1 MCHMR
6 GKARAGVPVVGSIAS
21 RSLMAEIKLLI
32 CKIGSRDDL
41 NDTGCYKFASIMDI
55 LASQGMDL
63 AKPIL
68 FSNLVEVLDGYHF
81 YYNAATD
88 DKLANA
94 EIFDIIDSTN
104 FES

>member
-1 MCHMR
+1 
-6 GKARAGVPVVGSIAS
+6 
-21 RSLMAEIKLLI
+21 
-32 CKIGSRDDL
+32 
-41 NDTGCYKFASIMDI
+41 MDI

-81 YYNAATD
+81 YYKAATD